1 MRGSQTVAHATKSKL
16 HAAEIRLTG
25 VYMSTVMSRHALQLC
40 LAVGFGSEMTSVNSH
55 SAYSFES
62 RQARMEVIDFCPST
76 CNDALKCIGP

>member
-1 MRGSQTVAHATKSKL
+1 
-16 HAAEIRLTG
+16 
-25 VYMSTVMSRHALQLC
+25 MSRHALQLC

-76 CNDALKCIGP
+76 CNDVLKCIGPQLKSRPLLVVEVIAGIDAIRDVTLARAAVV